1 MLRLRPENQQ
11 ERESGTPMCLQAQP
25 GGSNNSLVY
34 NFGAKTEVFT
44 FDHVADTGATQEEVF
59 RMVGKV
65 VADNCLQGYNG
76 TILA

>member
-1 MLRLRPENQQ
+1 VMVRVRPENQQ
-11 ERESGTPMCLQAQP
+11 ERDVASPLCLQAPQ
-25 GGSNNSLVY
+25 GANALVY
-34 NFGAKTEVFT
+34 NFGAKTETFT
-44 FDHVADTGATQEEVF
+44 FDHVADTSATQEEVF

>member
-1 MLRLRPENQQ
+1 MMLRLRPENQH
-11 ERESGTPMCLQAQP
+11 ERDSGLPLCVHAQP
-25 GGSNNSLVY
+25 GTNALVY
-34 NFGAKTEVFT
+34 NFGAKTEGFT
-44 FDHVADTGATQEEVF
+44 FDHVADTNATQEEVF